1 MLVEFYVSRLV
12 KEKGK
17 QNLVLQQKVKKKNM
31 KKINVDSIL

>member
-17 QNLVLQQKVKKKNM
+17 QNLVLQQKVKNIKK
-31 KKINVDSIL
+31 KK